1 MDEREKNTPVT
12 DPLDLWASE
21 IEGQAEKRDHSIRKF
36 AAIFRRL
43 SSLLSRSGADGQEDG
58 TEQSGD

>member
-1 MDEREKNTPVT
+1 MDEREKDAPVT

-21 IEGQAEKRDHSIRKF
+21 IEDQTAKRDHSIWKF
-36 AAIFRRL
+36 ATVFRRL
-43 SSLLSRSGADGQEDG
+43 SSLLTRDGVDDQEDG